1 MSGYGGDVWH
11 LNGQDHI
18 YETVKVLDGALK
30 KWGVEKLLNFVRGG
44 RKAFE
49 DGV

>member
-1 MSGYGGDVWH
+1 LALEWPGPH
-11 LNGQDHI
+11 QK
-18 YETVKVLDGALK
+18 TVKVLDGALK
-30 KWGVEKLLNFVRGG
+30 KWGVEKLLNCVRGG